1 MGGRKREGATSLRR
15 RFRSSS
21 GVSMPKAASSSS
33 PISSLPHIRLAFLPV
48 RLRGGVDMS
57 CKDVGTQDGIKGVEG
72 IKKMREGIQK
82 ALRGQGVTDQGRE
95 RKRCKGAHCWPN
107 LCACGVLKHH

>member
-1 MGGRKREGATSLRR
+1 MYGISLRKCAVQSSTTNHKEGRRGGGRKREGATSLRR

-57 CKDVGTQDGIKGVEG
+57 SKDVGTQDGIKGVEG

-82 ALRGQGVTDQGRE
+82 ALRG
-95 RKRCKGAHCWPN
+95 
-107 LCACGVLKHH
+107 